1 MSCAVVRRYRLVA
14 SHFTFH
20 FIFPVYHKI
29 PVYLLWKFTLLS
41 CQLQVPT
48 AHLLYLKEAGTN
60 SFAFTFA
67 LLRGAQLWGT

>member
-14 SHFTFH
+14 PHFTFH